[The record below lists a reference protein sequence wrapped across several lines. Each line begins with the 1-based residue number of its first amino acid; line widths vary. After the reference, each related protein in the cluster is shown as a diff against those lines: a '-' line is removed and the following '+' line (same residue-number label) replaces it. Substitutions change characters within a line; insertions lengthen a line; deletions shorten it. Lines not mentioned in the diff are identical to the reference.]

1 MIIEHSTAH
10 IIIDNI
16 ERRQKKTIV
25 MTNGCFDIIHAGHV
39 HLLREAKKLGDVLVV
54 AINSDASVTRLKG
67 SSRPVVRLIDR
78 LAVLD
83 AIEFV
88 DYVVTFVGDDPN
100 AVICEIMP
108 DILVKGE
115 DYADKVISG
124 SECVMDNGGRIE
136 IIKFLEGR
144 STTGII
150 NTAINLKKSS

>member
-1 MIIEHSTAH
+1 
-10 IIIDNI
+10 
-16 ERRQKKTIV
+16 